1 MEEEKDD
8 SNCRLDW
15 DDAECRKGGFLLV
28 GKIVS
33 TKQVNV
39 MAFKKLIVKIWN
51 PKKRIEISDSEEN
64 SFVAAVENKGGKPSS

>member
-15 DDAECRKGGFLLV
+15 DDAECRKGGFSLV

-39 MAFKKLIVKIWN
+39 MAFK
-51 PKKRIEISDSEEN
+51 
-64 SFVAAVENKGGKPSS
+64 